1 MKGVGTIPWLLIEH
15 VITRVSGGAFIV
27 HTFWII
33 RSLGCDL
40 RHAPAAKRLSRKTF
54 YIGWQY
60 TMGRL
65 QSWLLVTPLP
75 VQVKQKPNKSH
86 ALWLLNLKHSKVHK
100 IHTPN
105 INILNL
111 VLCLLNV
118 PGLASFANQV
128 LQMFSSHTEQSLP
141 LANQNLCVNDVPKQ
155 SDDAPQVLFR
165 YCAAQCANKE
175 GRVLHVER
183 A

>member
-1 MKGVGTIPWLLIEH
+1 MPQPQRG
-15 VITRVSGGAFIV
+15 F
-27 HTFWII
+27 
-33 RSLGCDL
+33 
-40 RHAPAAKRLSRKTF
+40 RKTV

-75 VQVKQKPNKSH
+75 VQVKQKPNKSRH
-86 ALWLLNLKHSKVHK
+86 ALWLLNLKHSKHHK

-111 VLCLLNV
+111 VLCLENV
-118 PGLASFANQV
+118 LGLASFANQV

-141 LANQNLCVNDVPKQ
+141 LANKNLCVNDVPKQ

-183 A
+183 AKESCKVCLSL